1 MLYNVKLELNIPVEA
16 QSEYAARRIAYHSL
30 KDDVTASDFECQPA
44 KKNVQY
50 DNTWDA
56 DEYVFSDGRSRTLRE
71 IWDSMS

>member
-16 QSEYAARRIAYHSL
+16 QNEDAAKKIARYELSNVSEL
-30 KDDVTASDFECQPA
+30 DFECEIA

-56 DEYVFSDGRSRTLRE
+56 DEYVLSYCRSRTLRE
-71 IWDSMS
+71 IWENM